1 MISLISLSNEIFEA
15 LYRAREIED
24 REFEEVLEWITDIVE
39 NPDRPKLNYCEICG
53 HSDNNLEKHHV
64 RGRKYGNECI
74 TACLECHKVLT
85 DKQRL
90 WNYDNPENLL
100 TRGLNDI
107 FELKYSKTGIELF
120 KRTEDNLTASFEMI
134 P

>member
-1 MISLISLSNEIFEA
+1 MISSIDLSSNIFEA

-24 REFEEVLEWITDIVE
+24 RESERALEWITDVIK
-39 NPDRPKLNYCEICG
+39 NPDRPKLNYCEICNR
-53 HSDNNLEKHHV
+53 SDSNLEKHHV

-74 TACLECHKVLT
+74 TVCSECHKVLT

-100 TRGLNDI
+100 TRGLIDI
-107 FELKYSKTGIELF
+107 FELKHSKREIELF
-120 KRTEDNLTASFEMI
+120 KLTEDNLTASFRGSL
-134 P
+134 